1 MGLEQLGNLG
11 EFIGAIAVV
20 VSLVYVG
27 IQIRQNTAATQ
38 AATLQQVCRDMRE
51 HFSAPEI
58 VVEASRKLREGEQ
71 LSFEEQYRWRQYT
84 MNTFRMYE
92 NQWFQNEKGMLDD
105 TLFRGYQAHIVGTL
119 ALPGG
124 SEMWERV
131 KTELFHP
138 DFVSNVETLRKSNA
152 ASLEFFVQPPRKA
165 I

>member
-20 VSLVYVG
+20 VSLLYVG
-27 IQIRQNTAATQ
+27 VQIRQNTAAMQ

-51 HFSAPEI
+51 HFSTPAL
-58 VVEASRKLREGEQ
+58 VVEAFRKLREGER

-92 NQWFQNEKGMLDD
+92 NQWFQNEKGTLDH
-105 TLFRGYQAHIVGTL
+105 TLFRGYQAHVVGTL
-119 ALPGG
+119 SLPGG
-124 SEMWERV
+124 SEMWEQV

-138 DFVSNVETLRKSNA
+138 EFVARVERLRKA
-152 ASLEFFVQPPRKA
+152 TGASLRFFAQPTRTTT
-165 I
+165 